1 MWLDA
6 HAHFVTDRYAEQCR
20 VAGQDKPDGM
30 PGVPGWS
37 LDAALEVMAQAGI
50 AAAVLSVSSPGVH
63 FGDDRAAR
71 DLARHVND
79 FGAEIVAKQPTRFGL
94 SASLPLPD
102 VEGAL
107 AELAYAYDALHA
119 DAVALETNYH
129 GRYLSDP
136 DFDPVLAE
144 LDRRDSVV
152 TLHPTSP
159 PGWEQTAFG
168 RPRPMIEF
176 LFDTTRCVVDLALS
190 GVLQRYPRIRWIVPH
205 AGAVLPV
212 LAHRVAAISMITA
225 EPVDMPKA
233 LGGLYYDL
241 AGMPLPV
248 ALDALLKV
256 AGPDRF
262 LYGSDFPFTPKEVVA
277 AMATNLRAA
286 PALRDARLAA
296 VPGSAAATLFPR
308 LSDR

>member
-1 MWLDA
+1 
-6 HAHFVTDRYAEQCR
+6 
-20 VAGQDKPDGM
+20 
-30 PGVPGWS
+30 
-37 LDAALEVMAQAGI
+37 
-50 AAAVLSVSSPGVH
+50 
-63 FGDDRAAR
+63 
-71 DLARHVND
+71 
-79 FGAEIVAKQPTRFGL
+79 
-94 SASLPLPD
+94 
-102 VEGAL
+102 
-107 AELAYAYDALHA
+107 
-119 DAVALETNYH
+119 
-129 GRYLSDP
+129 
-136 DFDPVLAE
+136 
-144 LDRRDSVV
+144 
-152 TLHPTSP
+152 
-159 PGWEQTAFG
+159 
-168 RPRPMIEF
+168 MIEF
-176 LFDTTRCVVDLALS
+176 LFDTTRCVVDLVLS

-256 AGPDRF
+256 AGTDRL